1 MKNASANKCLSKKE
15 IKEIYDLGRR
25 GHSKYFTIIWH
36 PQNEKNVFKNAVI
49 SVPKKNIGKAT
60 SRNYLKRVIRELYRL
75 NKHLLLDEAQIPF
88 NIILIYN
95 ASYLTDFNK
104 LKEELLT
111 LFKNIKDK
119 MHESC

>member
-1 MKNASANKCLSKKE
+1 MNNASANKYLSK
-15 IKEIYDLGRR
+15 KEIYDLGRR
-25 GHSKYFTIIWH
+25 AHSEYFTIIWH
-36 PQNEKNVFKNAVI
+36 PQNEKNVFKNPVI
-49 SVPKKNIGKAT
+49 SVPKKNIKKAT

-75 NKHLLLDEAQIPF
+75 NKHLILDDRQIPL

-95 ASYLTDFNK
+95 ASYLSDFNK

>member
-1 MKNASANKCLSKKE
+1 MKNASANKYLSKKE

-25 GHSKYFTIIWH
+25 GHSEYFTIIWH
-36 PQNEKNVFKNAVI
+36 PQNEKNVFKNPVI
-49 SVPKKNIGKAT
+49 SVPKKNIKKAT

-75 NKHLLLDEAQIPF
+75 NKHLILDDRQIPL

-95 ASYLTDFNK
+95 ASYLSDFNK